1 MKDQRICSKC
11 NYTAA
16 DTKVVR
22 CPKCK
27 SWMPKAQ
34 SIRRRGWILI
44 FLGLLLVGMVGTI
57 TFALA
62 PSMLSAGS
70 PGNSFTGTPEQAY
83 LVLGLFAVIITFGL
97 TGIFSGIWQI
107 VTGRRNIWI
116 VIVIVI
122 LLFLIIVA
130 TSAVRKALDHKS
142 DRGML
147 EHTAEEML

>member
-16 DTKVVR
+16 DTRVVR
-22 CPKCK
+22 CPECK

-34 SIRRRGWILI
+34 SLRRRGWILI
-44 FLGLLLVGMVGTI
+44 VLGLLLVGMMGAI

-62 PSMLSAGS
+62 PSMLSSGTA
-70 PGNSFTGTPEQAY
+70 GNSFMGTPEQAY
-83 LVLGLFAVIITFGL
+83 LVLGLFAVIITFGFASM
-97 TGIFSGIWQI
+97 FSGIWQI

-116 VIVIVI
+116 IIVIVI
-122 LLFLIIVA
+122 LLFLLVVA
-130 TSAVRKALDHKS
+130 TSAVRKALDNKS

-147 EHTAEEML
+147 EHHSEEKL